1 MAIDYRYHLGSIIAI
16 FVALLLGILIGIGL
30 APRPED
36 FTEIVS
42 DLQKTYQQTR
52 TWREQDLDQLSKRL
66 AESEAVGKEA
76 VSAIIA
82 HRLAGK
88 RIALVMSHD
97 LGHGY
102 ADNLRALLAQAGA
115 NVVSTTTF
123 TRAFVTMPES
133 VRKQVSTRFLLYP
146 PQGTP
151 FRSVI
156 ARALARDLA
165 SSQSKLIIGLRESGL
180 LASSPGS
187 DYASRTDAVLLVGG
201 MDQSSDASP
210 DQIDAPLI
218 AELKRLGVRVVGCE
232 ARSVKL
238 SSIPIYKSQGIPT
251 VDNVDTL
258 AGRLSVVF
266 ALRGADGHFGVNETA
281 DRLLPEIQ
289 AAVL

>member
-16 FVALLLGILIGIGL
+16 FVALLLGLLIGIGL

-36 FTEIVS
+36 FAEVVS
-42 DLQKTYQQTR
+42 GLQKEYQQTR
-52 TWREQDLDQLSKRL
+52 TWRQEDLERLSKRL
-66 AESEAVGKEA
+66 DESEAVGKEA

-82 HRLAGK
+82 DRLAGK

-123 TRAFVTMPES
+123 TRAFVAMPEP
-133 VRKQVSTRFLLYP
+133 VRKKVSAKLLLYP

-151 FRSVI
+151 LRSVI
-156 ARALARDLA
+156 ARSLARDLA
-165 SSQSKLIIGLRESGL
+165 SSQSKLIIGLREIGL
-180 LASSPGS
+180 LESSPGS
-187 DYASRTDAVLLVGG
+187 DYSSRADAVLLVGG
-201 MDQSSDASP
+201 MNQSSEASP

-232 ARSVKL
+232 ARAAKL